1 MPLLNVIDVEAT
13 CWPGEPP
20 PEQHSEII
28 EIGVCVLNLGTLE
41 RVEKRS
47 LLVRPEH
54 SEVSAFCTGLTGLT
68 PEEVATG
75 LPFREACEVLRRDFD
90 SASRPWASWGDHDR
104 RQFERQCG
112 EEVPSPFGA
121 GHTNAK
127 GVYAAGYG
135 LKRAGMARAL
145 RHAGLPL
152 EGTHHRGADDAWN
165 IAALIVRMVRDGV
178 WQRAALQALIDLDQE
193 LALL

>member
-13 CWPGEPP
+13 CWEGEPP
-20 PEQHSEII
+20 PGQHNEII
-28 EIGVCVLNLGTLE
+28 EIGVCVLDLGTLE

-54 SEVSAFCTGLTGLT
+54 SEVSGFCIQLTGLT
-68 PEEVATG
+68 PEEVASG
-75 LPFREACEVLRRDFD
+75 LPFWEACEVLRRDFQ
-90 SASRPWASWGDHDR
+90 SASRPWASWGDYDR
-104 RQFERQCG
+104 RQFERQCEG
-112 EEVPSPFGA
+112 DVPYPFGA

-135 LKRAGMARAL
+135 LKRAGMVRAL

-152 EGTHHRGADDAWN
+152 EGIHHRGADDAWN
-165 IAALIVRMVRDGV
+165 IAALIARMVRDGV
-178 WQRAALQALIDLDQE
+178 WQRAALQALTDLDQE
-193 LALL
+193 LGLL